1 MDRMFFNAVPFSQN
15 LCNWA
20 FTLSPNASV
29 VEMFAGTSC
38 PDPSDPNLTATP
50 VNPLCYS
57 DCTGVY
63 IPVDFNTTAPPPSN
77 ETMAP
82 ANVTDDNATMT
93 PSMAPSLNDTA
104 LETTP
109 PTLNESLAPSK
120 APAAAPAAAPVKA
133 PIGVPTV
140 STVPPNL
147 ARPPTAA
154 RSSGR
159 QQDGVDAVMVS
170 LVLGAWGLVF
180 LFG

>member
-29 VEMFAGTSC
+29 VGMFNGTSC
-38 PDPSDPNLTATP
+38 PDPSDPNLTASP

-57 DCTGVY
+57 DCTEVY

-82 ANVTDDNATMT
+82 TNVTDGNATMSPT
-93 PSMAPSLNDTA
+93 MSPSLNDTA
-104 LETTP
+104 DETSP
-109 PTLNESLAPSK
+109 PTLNETLAPSK
-120 APAAAPAAAPVKA
+120 APAAAAPVKA

-147 ARPPTAA
+147 AKPPTKATA
-154 RSSGR
+154 KSSGR
-159 QQDGVDAVMVS
+159 KYSGIDVVMVPLILS
-170 LVLGAWGLVF
+170 AWGLVH